1 MRSEPAGAVYPASVT
16 PGLGGGLRAAVEETA
31 AEVREEVAQEG
42 RGGAAV
48 GVFVGGEAVL
58 SAGFGVADGAT
69 GAAVTP
75 EHRFRIGSLTKP
87 VTALALLLLIEEGR
101 ARRGDPALRFAP
113 EIGRVRNPFPGAP
126 GPTLAQLATM
136 TGGLAREPEPLAPYA
151 LGAPADWLE
160 TLGRA
165 LEHTRFEFEPGTRY
179 RYSNIGYAVLGAAVE
194 RAAGRPF
201 LEFVRERVL
210 QPLGMDATG
219 FSPGLSPGAADGA
232 ERIPAGA
239 ERIAVGAERIAVGHA
254 AEGDGS
260 ADGDA
265 SRRERDGRGY
275 RVPNGGLWA
284 TVADLGVLLRFLVGI
299 ASPRFDAV
307 LPAAARRDNLSP
319 VVADADLGRGYG
331 FGFMARR
338 LTDAGG
344 AGFTAYGH
352 LGNLAGYRAAGWIEP
367 GTDAAVVVLRNAG
380 GESVSGAAAAGLARV
395 VAALRRRSP

>member
-1 MRSEPAGAVYPASVT
+1 MRSEPAGAVYPASRT
-16 PGLGGGLRAAVEETA
+16 PGLGGGLRAAVERTA
-31 AEVREEVAQEG
+31 AAVREEVEQEG

-58 SAGFGVADGAT
+58 SAGFGVADRAT

-101 ARRGDPALRFAP
+101 ARRGDPARRFAP
-113 EIGRVRNPFPGAP
+113 EIGRARNPFPGAP

-165 LEHTRFEFEPGTRY
+165 LGHTRFEFEPGTRY

-201 LEFVRERVL
+201 LEFVRERL
-210 QPLGMDATG
+210 LGPLGMDATG
-219 FSPGLSPGAADGA
+219 FSSGIPEES
-232 ERIPAGA
+232 ERVPAGA
-239 ERIAVGAERIAVGHA
+239 ERIAFGHA

-260 ADGDA
+260 TDRDTP
-265 SRRERDGRGY
+265 RREREGRGY
-275 RVPNGGLWA
+275 RVPNGGLWS

-299 ASPRFDAV
+299 GSPAFDAV

-338 LTDAGG
+338 MTDAGG

>member
-1 MRSEPAGAVYPASVT
+1 MRSEPAGAVYPVSAT
-16 PGLGGGLRAAVEETA
+16 PGLGGGLRAAVEEMA
-31 AEVREEVAQEG
+31 AAVREEVEQEG

-58 SAGFGVADGAT
+58 SAGFGVADRAT
-69 GAAVTP
+69 GARVTS

-113 EIGRVRNPFPGAP
+113 EIGRARNPFPGAP

-165 LEHTRFEFEPGTRY
+165 LGHTRFEFEPGTRY

-201 LEFVRERVL
+201 LEFVRERL
-210 QPLGMDATG
+210 LRPLGMDATG
-219 FSPGLSPGAADGA
+219 FSPGGGTGAG
-232 ERIPAGA
+232 
-239 ERIAVGAERIAVGHA
+239 RIAFGHA
-254 AEGDGS
+254 AEGDGA
-260 ADGDA
+260 ADRDTP
-265 SRRERDGRGY
+265 RREREGRGY
-275 RVPNGGLWA
+275 RVPNGGLWS

-299 ASPRFDAV
+299 GSPAFDAV
-307 LPAAARRDNLSP
+307 LPAATRRDNLSP

-338 LTDAGG
+338 MTDAGG

-380 GESVSGAAAAGLARV
+380 GESVSGAAAAGLAQV

>member
-1 MRSEPAGAVYPASVT
+1 M
-16 PGLGGGLRAAVEETA
+16 EETA
-31 AEVREEVAQEG
+31 AAVREEVEQEG

-101 ARRGDPALRFAP
+101 ARRGDPARRFAP
-113 EIGRVRNPFPGAP
+113 EIGRARNPFPGAP

-201 LEFVRERVL
+201 LEFVRERL
-210 QPLGMDATG
+210 LRPLRMEATG
-219 FSPGLSPGAADGA
+219 FSPGVSSGGTDGS
-232 ERIPAGA
+232 ER
-239 ERIAVGAERIAVGHA
+239 AERIAVGHA

-260 ADGDA
+260 TDRDA
-265 SRRERDGRGY
+265 PRRERDGRGY
-275 RVPNGGLWA
+275 RVPNGGLWS
-284 TVADLGVLLRFLVGI
+284 TVADLGVLLRFLVG
-299 ASPRFDAV
+299 AGSPRFDAV
-307 LPAAARRDNLSP
+307 IPAAARRDNLSP
-319 VVADADLGRGYG
+319 VVAEADLGRGYG

-380 GESVSGAAAAGLARV
+380 GESVSGSAAAGLARV